1 VSCLQPKKHDEGERV
16 IAQEVYYFLIL
27 ICSSSNCSFDTA
39 VGAPIIR
46 SRLSPVLGNAITSRI
61 LGSPNMVATK
71 RSIPGAIPPC
81 GGTPYSN
88 ALSKW
93 PNCSCMFCFVC
104 LFDRDPSFMEA
115 QIAQKLKLKN
125 IKTEQALLT
134 LQNLHLDAKAA
145 ISVEIDEKGTRR
157 IIYAKNIEEPLPIA
171 SLTKLMTALVVL
183 DLDETYRLSELVS
196 VTEQSVLQEGR
207 SKYGELR
214 SGERLSAGN
223 LLSIMLIESSNDA
236 AYALADVIGSDGF
249 VALMN
254 LYAKELK
261 LDSTTF
267 VNATGLEPDNLAE
280 LMNVST
286 TQDLATLAEIA
297 LEAYPSLFDITK
309 QYSFE
314 VLREDGSLH
323 HFIPENTNILLR
335 EIPEIIGG
343 KTGWGPAARGCL
355 LLVLKGEG
363 RVKYRINVI
372 LGAEDRFGE
381 MKKLIE
387 GVDKARHF

>member
-1 VSCLQPKKHDEGERV
+1 MRLKIFFIALLVSLPFWLGVNVAAERLE
-16 IAQEVYYFLIL
+16 QTLFVYL
-27 ICSSSNCSFDTA
+27 
-39 VGAPIIR
+39 R
-46 SRLSPVLGNAITSRI
+46 
-61 LGSPNMVATK
+61 
-71 RSIPGAIPPC
+71 
-81 GGTPYSN
+81 
-88 ALSKW
+88 
-93 PNCSCMFCFVC
+93 
-104 LFDRDPSFMEA
+104 DRDPSFIA
-115 QIAQKLKLKN
+115 DQIAQKVELQN
-125 IKTEQALLT
+125 IKKEQALLK
-134 LQNLHLDAKAA
+134 LQDLRLDAKAA
-145 ISVEIDEKGTRR
+145 ISVEIDEKGTQR
-157 IIYAKNIEEPLPIA
+157 IIYAKNIQESLPIA

-183 DLDETYRLSELVS
+183 DLDETYRLSGLVS

-207 SKYGELR
+207 SKYGELQI
-214 SGERLSAGN
+214 GERLSAGN

-261 LDSTTF
+261 LDNTAF
-267 VNATGLEPDNLAE
+267 VNATGLEPDDPAE

-286 TQDLATLAEIA
+286 TRDLAKLAEIV
-297 LEAYPSLFDITK
+297 LETYPTLFDITK

-314 VLREDGSLH
+314 VLRKDGSLH
-323 HFIPENTNILLR
+323 HFIPQNTNVLLR

-343 KTGWGPAARGCL
+343 KTGWGTAARGCL

-387 GVDKARHF
+387 GIDEARHF